1 MKILAFDTTN
11 STLSV
16 ALLEKNEVLA
26 KNTIYES
33 SKQSELIIPEIENIL
48 KKCGIWYDDL
58 DYIAATSGPGSF
70 TGIRVGLSV
79 AKTLKIATNLP
90 LILLDSL
97 EVLAFKHRTKLLEI
111 FVAIDAKMDEF
122 FVASFKE
129 TKQITKSQLVKS
141 VDLIN
146 FIPKSKFILCGSGKK
161 IASSFL
167 LKNASQF
174 EIKNFEIENDDDFIE
189 ADLVGL
195 LAYEKI
201 NQEKTVVNN
210 EALYLRKPKITKR
223 KK

>member
-16 ALLEKNEVLA
+16 AILEKGEVLA

-33 SKQSELIIPEIENIL
+33 SKQSELIITEIENIL
-48 KKCGIWYDDL
+48 EKCGIWYDNL

-79 AKTLKIATNLP
+79 ARTLKIATNLP

-97 EVLAFKHRTKLLEI
+97 EVLAFKHKKKSLEVL
-111 FVAIDAKMDEF
+111 VAIDAKMDEF
-122 FVASFKE
+122 FIASFKE
-129 TKQITKSQLVKS
+129 NQQITKSQLVKS
-141 VDLIN
+141 DDLIN

-161 IASSFL
+161 IISSFL
-167 LKNASQF
+167 LENYSQF

-195 LAYEKI
+195 LAYKKI
-201 NQEKTVVNN
+201 NQEKIVINN
-210 EALYLRKPKITKR
+210 EALYLRKPQITKR